1 MMSKLVIISIL
12 VSFGSVQ
19 SVGEY
24 LTIIYLTSDYA
35 LIFSDECGECISGTA
50 KIFDAIT
57 NDHDLLEYFYEI
69 DVGSIC
75 PSHKAFPLCQSQ
87 FPEVKNVWMALIKR
101 VLNHEVAEEV
111 CSTIEG
117 ACNVSWNLTDCP
129 TNVDE
134 ILKPFFVNEE
144 AKKYFEDA
152 LDAMYED
159 AEGGLEWHEE
169 MKEFIEV
176 GFAESI
182 KVPTDRVCALIGA

>member
-1 MMSKLVIISIL
+1 
-12 VSFGSVQ
+12 
-19 SVGEY
+19 
-24 LTIIYLTSDYA
+24 
-35 LIFSDECGECISGTA
+35 
-50 KIFDAIT
+50 
-57 NDHDLLEYFYEI
+57 
-69 DVGSIC
+69 
-75 PSHKAFPLCQSQ
+75 
-87 FPEVKNVWMALIKR
+87 MAMIKR
-101 VLNHEVAEEV
+101 VLNHEVAGEV

-144 AKKYFEDA
+144 AKKYFQDA
-152 LDAMYED
+152 LDSMYED